1 MKKSPVVIILAFL
14 LFSCAGLDFLSKK
27 PEVSLK
33 RVDLDSITLRDI
45 TFLFEIELH
54 NPYPLGFTLED
65 VGFAVSVEGSRL
77 FSTRTKKGVVVKAGG
92 SETTPVKVAI
102 PYDGMIKIVK
112 NYRERDR
119 LNCAIDVDCVIP
131 LPKALHSIKKNIV
144 FKRTVERSIPAL
156 KPSIRVLGVGLKAPS
171 LEEIKKSA
179 ADAGKKIVDPN
190 ALFRSFSDLISGKEA
205 PMAEL
210 YKDLDVPI
218 SLTMDIEVKND
229 TKASFSCRELSYNFA
244 IAGRGIISGTSREV
258 RNEGNRSVIRIVN
271 TFSSRAL
278 GESAYALFKS
288 REGSYRLKGASS
300 VKFPDE
306 IKSSPLT
313 LDFDETGRF
322 SLR

>member
-1 MKKSPVVIILAFL
+1 MKKFPLLIIVTCI

-33 RVDLDSITLRDI
+33 RVDIDSITLKDL

-65 VGFAVSVEGSRL
+65 VGFAVAVEGSRL

-92 SETTPVKVAI
+92 IETTPVKVQI
-102 PYDGMIKIVK
+102 PYDGLLKVVK

-119 LNCAIDVDCVIP
+119 LNCSIDVDCVIP
-131 LPKALHSIKKNIV
+131 LPKALHSIKKSIT

-156 KPSIRVLGVGLKAPS
+156 KPSIRVLSAGLKAPS
-171 LEEIKKSA
+171 LEEIKKA
-179 ADAGKKIVDPN
+179 AAEAGKKSLDSE
-190 ALFRSFSDLISGKEA
+190 ALFRSFTDLISGKEA
-205 PMAEL
+205 PMAKL
-210 YKDLDVPI
+210 YRDLDVPI
-218 SLTMDIEVKND
+218 SLTLDVEVRND
-229 TKASFSCRELSYNFA
+229 TKASFSCRDLSYDFS
-244 IAGRGIISGTSREV
+244 IAGRGVISGSSREV
-258 RNEGNRSVIRIVN
+258 SNEGRRSVIRIVN

-306 IKSSPLT
+306 IKSSPLR

-322 SLR
+322 ALK

>member
-1 MKKSPVVIILAFL
+1 MKKYPVVTILAFL

-33 RVDLDSITLRDI
+33 RVDIDSISLRDI

-102 PYDGMIKIVK
+102 PYDGIVKVVK

-131 LPKALHSIKKNIV
+131 LPKALHSIKKSIT

-156 KPSIRVLGVGLKAPS
+156 KPSIRVLSASLQAPS
-171 LEEIKKSA
+171 LNDIKKSA
-179 ADAGKKIVDPN
+179 AEAGKKSLDAE

-205 PMAEL
+205 PMARL

-218 SLTMDIEVKND
+218 SLTLEVEVKND
-229 TKASFSCRELSYNFA
+229 TKATFSCRELSYDFA

-258 RNEGNRSVIRIVN
+258 RNEGSRSVIRIVN
-271 TFSSRAL
+271 TISSRSL
-278 GESAYALFKS
+278 GESAYALLKS
-288 REGSYRLKGASS
+288 REGSYRLKGVSS